1 MTIDYKSMS
10 NDELREVLTSA
21 AAELRSRHDAARDD
35 HSARHL
41 YRITMRRTPT
51 SEPQAFRFTL
61 IEDCVVQFPLPLNQV
76 IGQTGKV
83 IGGEF
88 WLDNGDVVRKVA
100 ASGQVRHFIA
110 RQGNLD
116 DLHYDVSRV
125 LEGET
130 DFETAK
136 KVEAFVRGDRTLLI
150 RELEETIAHSN
161 ERAAE
166 CEEEGKEDSYWKRV
180 AQDYRTRIPNLKAML
195 LWAQLTNGSR
205 VTNCGHIDRDQSGG
219 KDLPVGAEG
228 RRVPR

>member
-21 AAELRSRHDAARDD
+21 AVELTSRHHAAPDG
-35 HSARHL
+35 HSARHP
-41 YRITMRRTPT
+41 YRITMRRTPK

-61 IEDCVVQFPLPLNQV
+61 VEGCVVQLPLPLNEV

-88 WLDNGDVVRKVA
+88 WLDDGDVVRKVA

-110 RQGNLD
+110 WRGNLD
-116 DLHYDVSRV
+116 DLDYDVSRV

-130 DFETAK
+130 ELETAN
-136 KVEAFVRGDRTLLI
+136 KVEVFVRGDRTLLI
-150 RELEETIAHSN
+150 RELEETIAYCN
-161 ERAAE
+161 ARVAE
-166 CEEEGKEDSYWKRV
+166 CEEEGKKDSYWKRV

-195 LWAQLTNGSR
+195 LWAQLTNSSR
-205 VTNCGHIDRDQSGG
+205 LTNSGHIDRDQSRA
-219 KDLPVGAEG
+219 KNLPVAAEG
-228 RRVPR
+228 RRLPI